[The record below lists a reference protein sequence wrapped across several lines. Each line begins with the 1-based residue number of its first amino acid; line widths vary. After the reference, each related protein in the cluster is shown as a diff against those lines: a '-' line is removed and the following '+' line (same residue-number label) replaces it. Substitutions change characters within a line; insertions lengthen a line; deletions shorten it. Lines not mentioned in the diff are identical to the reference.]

1 MPRDRPETVH
11 PLKLFRAMRDLTLD
25 EAGAFFDI
33 NPCTISHIEKGRD
46 HTPEWLSEWLS
57 DPMMSEAEIQRRVN
71 NARAKVRSRQVKR
84 STRGSSNPLV
94 QWRRAKGWTQSQA
107 AAFFGVHRL
116 TLSKWE
122 IGDQPIPERI
132 QKIIGE

>member
-33 NPCTISHIEKGRD
+33 NPGTISHIEKGRD
-46 HTPEWLSEWLS
+46 HTPEWLSEWLA

-94 QWRRAKGWTQSQA
+94 QWRRSKGLTQAQA
-107 AAFFGVHRL
+107 AEFFGVHRL

-132 QKIIGE
+132 QKIIGG